1 MKTVVSL
8 WRRQVEATPDQL
20 AIVYQNSRYTYQEAD
35 RISECLAVR
44 IKAAGLGRDQVV
56 SILIGRNQW
65 MALAPLGVAK
75 AGCAYQPL
83 DPAYPQERLRYMIND
98 AKAKL
103 LIADEEL
110 LPLLGDIT
118 IPVILTKEIIGDK
131 ETRRQGDKERLRVGD
146 RRSGMT
152 GVGSPEA
159 EDLLML
165 VYTSGT
171 TGQPK
176 GVM

>member
-20 AIVYQNSRYTYQEAD
+20 ALVYQDNRYTYQEAD
-35 RISECLAVR
+35 RISECLAAR

-83 DPAYPQERLRYMIND
+83 DPAYPQERLRYMID
-98 AKAKL
+98 DTKASL

-118 IPVILTKEIIGDK
+118 IPILLTKDIEILPPVEQPLEDP
-131 ETRRQGDKERLRVGD
+131 DP
-146 RRSGMT
+146 T
-152 GVGSPEA
+152 GLV
-159 EDLLML
+159 ML

-176 GVM
+176 GVMQEQRNVATA

>member
-35 RISECLAVR
+35 RISECLATR

-118 IPVILTKEIIGDK
+118 IPVILTKEIIYK
-131 ETRRQGDKERLRVGD
+131 ETGRQGDKETGRQGDKETGRQGD
-146 RRSGMT
+146 RFLCICGSG
-152 GVGSPEA
+152 
-159 EDLLML
+159 
-165 VYTSGT
+165 
-171 TGQPK
+171 
-176 GVM
+176 